1 MQEIHIVT
9 RPKLAENDWK
19 KTRNNIKLNHLDP
32 ELPVHAAAAA
42 AAAAAALV
50 MQAV

>member
-1 MQEIHIVT
+1 MIEKRIETI
-9 RPKLAENDWK
+9 LY
-19 KTRNNIKLNHLDP
+19 KLNHLDP